1 MEAGF
6 FVALKYAAQETAC
19 LFDFDMD
26 TMSFHYEVSHL
37 LFSVLNFSL
46 SIFIV
51 LSVQIS

>member
-26 TMSFHYEVSHL
+26 TMSFHYEVK
-37 LFSVLNFSL
+37 FNFSL
-46 SIFIV
+46 F
-51 LSVQIS
+51 